1 MVRLVTSDY
10 NGEQNTHS
18 PKLSI
23 IYFGIDVLKVQKK
36 ISKILENKSKEL

>member
-23 IYFGIDVLKVQKK
+23 IYFGIDVLKVKK
-36 ISKILENKSKEL
+36 KKKILENKSKKL